1 MFKIYDEPNWSGVW
15 KVCEPE
21 SPNEGCLFKIYDEPE
36 SPNRGACLKYM
47 MNPTGLACLRYII
60 AGIGQCGGVFKVY
73 DSRNRQMR
81 GVFKYIN
88 MYICIS
94 I

>member
-1 MFKIYDEPNWSGVW
+1 MFKIYDEHHGSGMS
-15 KVCEPE
+15 KVYDSRIRPM
-21 SPNEGCLFKIYDEPE
+21 EGL
-36 SPNRGACLKYM
+36 
-47 MNPTGLACLRYII
+47 
-60 AGIGQCGGVFKVY
+60 FKVY

>member
-1 MFKIYDEPNWSGVW
+1 MFKIYDGPNWSGVW

-60 AGIGQCGGVFKVY
+60 AGIAQW
-73 DSRNRQMR
+73 R
-81 GVFKYIN
+81 GCLRYMIAGIAK
-88 MYICIS
+88 
-94 I
+94 